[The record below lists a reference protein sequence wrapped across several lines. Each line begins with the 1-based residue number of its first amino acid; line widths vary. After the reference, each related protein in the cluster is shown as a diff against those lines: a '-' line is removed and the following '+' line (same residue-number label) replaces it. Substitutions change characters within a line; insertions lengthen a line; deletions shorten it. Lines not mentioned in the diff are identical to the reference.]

1 MIDQLF
7 REAKANAKTLQ
18 RANSVPSDK
27 LEQRSRL
34 PRLMSHEPKLETE
47 EFQNIKKSGRFQIIR
62 KQDQPKP
69 STTVKKSPD
78 ENSSELVV

>member
-47 EFQNIKKSGRFQIIR
+47 VCLSSVYMIGIR
-62 KQDQPKP
+62 YRCK
-69 STTVKKSPD
+69 
-78 ENSSELVV
+78 L